1 MLVADVKALAKEWV
15 EKEAV
20 GMHDFGGAF
29 FHGSVTELS
38 DSAAYPANSDVDICI
53 VLHGSET
60 PAKLGK
66 FLYHDLL
73 FEVTYVAW
81 YEISSPEKV
90 LGQYHLA
97 GSFRWP
103 SIIFDPNG
111 KLEEIH
117 RVVAENFA
125 KREWVRRRCQHAV
138 DRIVRGLGSAAGA
151 ALPDQVNA
159 WLFPAGITTH
169 VLLVAGLRNP
179 TVRKRFAAAKKLL
192 SDYGCDGFY
201 PRLLDLVGCTH
212 LTPQEVECRLNVLA
226 EIFDLAKEVPDP
238 PFFFASDISDAARH
252 IAIDGSRELIAAGL
266 HREAVFWMLATLCRC
281 HKILAYGGTAAEL
294 DRADQSLWD
303 FLHVLG
309 IHTTAGIAA
318 AQAKVKAILPQV
330 WEVAE
335 VIIERNPAV
344 SV

>member
-1 MLVADVKALAKEWV
+1 MKSARRRRCWDSIISWKLPLAE
-15 EKEAV
+15 
-20 GMHDFGGAF
+20 
-29 FHGSVTELS
+29 
-38 DSAAYPANSDVDICI
+38 
-53 VLHGSET
+53 
-60 PAKLGK
+60 
-66 FLYHDLL
+66 
-73 FEVTYVAW
+73 
-81 YEISSPEKV
+81 
-90 LGQYHLA
+90 
-97 GSFRWP
+97 

-111 KLEEIH
+111 KLEIH

-138 DRIVRGLGSAAGA
+138 DKIVRGLGSAAGA
-151 ALPDQVNA
+151 ARLTQVNA

-179 TVRKRFAAAKKLL
+179 TVRKALAAAKKLL

-266 HREAVFWMLATLCRC
+266 HGRLSFGCLPPCAAATRSSLTG
-281 HKILAYGGTAAEL
+281 AQPQSS

-309 IHTTAGIAA
+309 IHTTADIAA
-318 AQAKVKAILPQV
+318 AQAKVKAILPHV